1 MLKLHI
7 IVLQNRIKEK
17 LGHYECLRKKQ
28 LKSYMCILLFVH
40 KIKKYNK
47 THQYSFE

>member
-17 LGHYECLRKKQ
+17 LSHYECLQKNPKV
-28 LKSYMCILLFVH
+28 LHVFDYLTIKSKVQEKTLILP
-40 KIKKYNK
+40 
-47 THQYSFE
+47 